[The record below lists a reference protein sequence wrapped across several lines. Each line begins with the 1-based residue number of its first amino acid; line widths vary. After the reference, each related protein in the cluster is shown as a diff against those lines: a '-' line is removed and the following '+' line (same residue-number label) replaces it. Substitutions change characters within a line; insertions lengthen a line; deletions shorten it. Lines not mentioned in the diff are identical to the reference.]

1 MQVLKLDNPFSEG
14 KIYFKESTDST
25 MNDARTLI
33 PDNPPSGTVVLTSH
47 QTAGR
52 GRVKGRKWLDEKG
65 KSLMF
70 TLLLKESDIGFFKT
84 LFPLYAGYSIHTLL
98 EKDYGINSAVKW
110 PNDVLVDGKKISGIL
125 CENTDNYILCG
136 IGMNLNQEKFPGFEG
151 KQPVSLLQLTGGKT
165 EAADILIRLLK
176 IITSGLNSF
185 NWKGILEEK
194 LYMKGENVI
203 LCEGL
208 PGDGERIEGVIS
220 SLGEYGQLIIKEKK
234 TGKLRNVYSGEIF

>member
-1 MQVLKLDNPFSEG
+1 MQVLNLDNPFSEG
-14 KIYFKESTDST
+14 KIYFKEYTDST
-25 MNDARTLI
+25 MHDARTLI

-52 GRVKGRKWLDEKG
+52 GRVVGRKWFDEKG

-84 LFPLYAGYSIHTLL
+84 LFPLYAGYSILAFL
-98 EKDYGINSAVKW
+98 EKEYGIRSAVKW
-110 PNDVLVDGKKISGIL
+110 PNDVLADGRKISGIL

-136 IGMNLNQEKFPGFEG
+136 IGLNLNQEKFPSLEG
-151 KQPVSLLQLTGGKT
+151 KQPVSLLQLTGEKT
-165 EAADILIRLLK
+165 EAAVILIKLLE
-176 IITSGLNSF
+176 IILSGLNSI

-194 LYMKGENVI
+194 LYMKGENII

-208 PGDGERIEGVIS
+208 PGHGERIEGVIS
-220 SLGEYGQLIIKEKK
+220 SLGEHGQLIIKEKK
-234 TGKLRNVYSGEIF
+234 TGKLRDVYSGEIY